1 MRIVEIRERT
11 IPISRYID
19 PRLPSGGLTTSLVA
33 IATDAVHTGK
43 RVVGYG
49 SSSVGRFGQSGLIR
63 ERFAPRLLAAQ
74 PQALTIPDRDGLD
87 PFACWS
93 VMMSGE
99 KLGGHGERCVA
110 VGTLDMAIWDAAAK
124 LASMPLEQFITER
137 LERKRESSPRA
148 FVYAGGGYLYPDRD
162 IACLTE
168 EIRRFLDLGFSH
180 AKIKI
185 GSAALGTD
193 SKRVEAAARLFPGGN
208 HLAVDAMNT
217 YSVKA
222 GIRTAKALAAQDLWW
237 LQRPGEPLAFRRPS
251 PIAEASHCP
260 PASGEALFSLAE
272 AKLLDRYGG
281 WIASPIFSYSTPCIA
296 TA

>member
-1 MRIVEIRERT
+1 
-11 IPISRYID
+11 
-19 PRLPSGGLTTSLVA
+19 VA
-33 IATDAVHTGK
+33 ITTDAVRAGK

-49 SSSVGRFGQSGLIR
+49 FSSVGRFGQSGLIR

-74 PQALTIPDRDGLD
+74 PQSLTISDREGLD

-137 LERKRESSPRA
+137 LGRKRASAPRA

-185 GSAALGTD
+185 GAAALGTD
-193 SKRVEAAARLFPGGN
+193 IKRVEAAARLLPGGK
-208 HLAVDAMNT
+208 HLAVT
-217 YSVKA
+217 
-222 GIRTAKALAAQDLWW
+222 Q
-237 LQRPGEPLAFRRPS
+237 
-251 PIAEASHCP
+251 
-260 PASGEALFSLAE
+260 
-272 AKLLDRYGG
+272 
-281 WIASPIFSYSTPCIA
+281 
-296 TA
+296 